1 MVSVT
6 TLPAPV
12 HSSSDAA
19 AARIGRRGHPPRH
32 RSILPGDRSLFPEAP
47 LRSIVLLLLLWASLS
62 VSGVARAQAPQH
74 AVPPGLRCPGDKVV
88 WVNTRSGI
96 YHFQGERWF
105 GSTREGR
112 FLCEH
117 DADKEGDRPTHNG
130 Q

>member
-1 MVSVT
+1 M
-6 TLPAPV
+6 
-12 HSSSDAA
+12 
-19 AARIGRRGHPPRH
+19 
-32 RSILPGDRSLFPEAP
+32 RST
-47 LRSIVLLLLLWASLS
+47 VLLLLFCAGLS
-62 VSGVARAQAPQH
+62 GSAIAHAQAPQH
-74 AVPPGLRCPGDKVV
+74 AVPSGMRCPGDKVV

-105 GSTREGR
+105 GSTKEGK